1 MHPDPSLSAP
11 RGENGFT
18 LVEVLIALTIFAIGM
33 LGVAAMQITGIQG
46 NATAKWH
53 TQSSS
58 WATAEVERLMTLP
71 YGHADLAA
79 GAHSPVTR
87 EHYTVSWSVTEDDP
101 IDNVKTLAVTVNWDD
116 RGTGKNTRFTY
127 YRANL

>member
-1 MHPDPSLSAP
+1 MPRDPSLCERS
-11 RGENGFT
+11 GENGFT
-18 LVEVLIALTIFAIGM
+18 LIEVLIALTIFAIGM
-33 LGVAAMQITGIQG
+33 LGVAAMQITGIHG

-87 EHYTVSWSVTEDDP
+87 DLYTLSWSVTEDDP
-101 IDNVKTLAVTVNWDD
+101 IDNVKTLAVTVTWND
-116 RGTGKNTRFTY
+116 RGIGKNTQFTY
-127 YRANL
+127 YRADL